1 MKDINSINKF
11 FLKPPNRR
19 KLFLWRICAKR
30 KINAVNGLL
39 KKGMASNASIELV
52 AKWNL

>member
-11 FLKPPNRR
+11 FLKPSNRY

-30 KINAVNGLL
+30 KITAVNGLL

>member
-1 MKDINSINKF
+1 MKNINSINKF
-11 FLKPPNRR
+11 FLKPSNRY
-19 KLFLWRICAKR
+19 KLFLWRIIAKH

-39 KKGMASNASIELV
+39 NKGMASNAAIELV